1 MLLQKCKLNVLRMR
15 MLNNH
20 ALTYV
25 GKWEHLISIYFHFL
39 RKIYMY
45 SAHDT
50 TVAPILHTLGVFNN
64 IAPPYAS
71 MVMVELHDLGSNSL
85 HVKVLYHNDSSVPPY
100 VMTIPGC
107 QELCPLNKFKGKQ
120 DKRSLKS
127 QALNNQI

>member
-1 MLLQKCKLNVLRMR
+1 
-15 MLNNH
+15 
-20 ALTYV
+20 
-25 GKWEHLISIYFHFL
+25 
-39 RKIYMY
+39 MY
-45 SAHDT
+45 SAHEE

-120 DKRSLKS
+120 DMRSLKS

>member
-1 MLLQKCKLNVLRMR
+1 
-15 MLNNH
+15 
-20 ALTYV
+20 
-25 GKWEHLISIYFHFL
+25 
-39 RKIYMY
+39 MY

-120 DKRSLKS
+120 DK
-127 QALNNQI
+127 